1 MTFCLPIDKFSLII
15 YYLSYI
21 MIFLRQSILHLVV
34 FFVLVT
40 ATGADSAQQDVESL
54 YQNAR
59 KHFYTLFS
67 SPDQLENRKKWLKVI
82 DKFKII
88 ADNRPQSVRGAD
100 ATYTLGLLYERLYY
114 KLKNRSDKASAIA
127 YFGKI
132 EKRYPKSS
140 LVDDAHK
147 HLGDIA
153 FKSRNDKAAEK
164 IYRKTIKRVVKKQ
177 KPAPKKFM
185 AGKKVPQKKR
195 VVPARTKNL
204 QQKRMARPALSRIEK
219 VTYFSKPSY
228 TRVIL
233 HLSSKTAYREEI
245 LRNPSRIFVDLLGTV
260 KGRNVPKLIRFT
272 QGTAGS
278 LRIAQNRNDVA
289 RVVLDLG
296 KGDIYHS
303 IAALDSPARIIIDI
317 GKRRSGH
324 RKHARVA
331 TGTRVAKKK
340 SGGKT
345 TKRTAPVVISYRG
358 GNEAIRTIVI
368 DAGHGGK
375 DPGAIGPNGTKEKN
389 ITLAIAK
396 KLRPILQKRLG
407 AKVYLTRSRDKFLE
421 LDERTVLA
429 NSLGADLF
437 ISIHVNASRSRKAHG
452 IETYFLSPARSKDE
466 LATAARENMIR
477 AGAHNEIDNDLA
489 YIMSDLSN
497 TAKVNDSS
505 TLANR
510 VQKNLVRGMRRSYK
524 VKDKG
529 VKQAMFYVLWR
540 ASMPSILIETGF
552 ITNPGEERRL
562 RTGSYTAKLASAIAD
577 GVVKY
582 SNSYTT
588 ALNR

>member
-1 MTFCLPIDKFSLII
+1 MLLF
-15 YYLSYI
+15 
-21 MIFLRQSILHLVV
+21 RQSILYLLV

-67 SPDQLENRKKWLKVI
+67 SPDKLENRKNWLKVI

-88 ADNRPQSVRGAD
+88 ADNRPQSARGAD

-114 KLKNRSDKASAIA
+114 KLKNRSDKASAVA

-140 LVDDAHK
+140 LIDDAHK

-164 IYRKTIKRVVKKQ
+164 IYRKTIKRVVKKV

-185 AGKKVPQKKR
+185 VAKKVEQKNRVRSAKTKFLKTKKR
-195 VVPARTKNL
+195 RK
-204 QQKRMARPALSRIEK
+204 PALSRIEK

-272 QGTAGS
+272 EGTAGA

-296 KGDIYHS
+296 RGDNIYHS

-317 GKRRSGH
+317 GKRHNSN

-331 TGTRVAKKK
+331 TGRRITKKK
-340 SGGKT
+340 SSART
-345 TKRTAPVVISYRG
+345 TKRAAPAPISYKG
-358 GNEAIRTIVI
+358 GSGAIRTIVI
-368 DAGHGGK
+368 DAGHGGR
-375 DPGAIGPNGTKEKN
+375 DPGAIGANGAKEKN

-407 AKVYLTRSRDKFLE
+407 AKVYLTRSRDRFLE
-421 LDERTVLA
+421 LDERTVMA

-505 TLANR
+505 TLAR
-510 VQKNLVRGMRRSYK
+510 QVQKNLVRGMRRSYK
-524 VKDKG
+524 VKNKG

-540 ASMPSILIETGF
+540 ASMPSILVETGF
-552 ITNPGEERRL
+552 ITNPTEERRL
-562 RTGSYTAKLASAIAD
+562 RTGSYTAKIASSIAD

-588 ALNR
+588 ALSR